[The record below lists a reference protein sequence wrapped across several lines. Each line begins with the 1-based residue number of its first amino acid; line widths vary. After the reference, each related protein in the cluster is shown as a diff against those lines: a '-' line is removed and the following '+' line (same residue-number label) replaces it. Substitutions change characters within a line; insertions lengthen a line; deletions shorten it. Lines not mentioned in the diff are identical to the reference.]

1 MSYQIFL
8 DALTQLEEDQ
18 SFFEAELGQELQ
30 GIHHEELVRLGG
42 KMGKKLRL
50 FANVGQSFAESL
62 QPDFLTKVIQTV
74 QEYEHLIMPPKV
86 FGGFCP
92 CLKPARDGPE
102 YDKKFRATLAKVVAT
117 LFVCQA
123 VVIENAGEK
132 LNMDSMH
139 FVDYS
144 NRMNTLHTTLG
155 SISTK
160 GNEQAREGCR
170 VELLASV
177 DAVNRFM
184 KSFDADTEEFRAESR
199 RRLASTSELL
209 SIPAEGG
216 IGRRI
221 LVKAQSSLQEIMN
234 SAAFVSMKK
243 SKESMAALE
252 SLATDLKNA
261 RDSEISAFNE
271 MESKM
276 QESNLMDVLH
286 RLREDSE
293 VVHSEASCKLR
304 DAIKRW
310 ATVKKQSSPR
320 AVAEYRE
327 ESALA
332 FQTPV
337 GLGSGESMD
346 PDKLIRDAGTKIGH
360 MGMIAVNMPGKAAVG
375 GVKAAIGV
383 VNMGMTGVVKGGK
396 GAVTGISNGANMAI
410 KAGKTAVQPVE
421 KLFGIETDTTQNN
434 NNHNNSSN
442 SNQNNKKGVNGMF
455 AGAGAFF
462 NPLDL

>member
-18 SFFEAELGQELQ
+18 SFFEAEVGQELQ
-30 GIHHEELVRLGG
+30 GIHHENLVRLGG
-42 KMGKKLRL
+42 KMAKKLRL

-62 QPDFLTKVIQTV
+62 QPDFLTKIIGTI
-74 QEYEHLIMPPKV
+74 QEYGHLIMPPKV

-102 YDKKFRATLAKVVAT
+102 YDKRFRAILAKVVST

-123 VVIENAGEK
+123 VVIENTGEK

-139 FVDYS
+139 FQDYA
-144 NRMNTLHTTLG
+144 NRMNTLHTTLT

-170 VELLASV
+170 IELLASV
-177 DAVNRFM
+177 EAVNRFM
-184 KSFDADTEEFRAESR
+184 RSFDTDVEEFKAESK
-199 RRLASTSELL
+199 RRLASISELL
-209 SIPAEGG
+209 SIPADGG
-216 IGRRI
+216 ISRRI

-234 SAAFVSMKK
+234 SAASVSMKK
-243 SKESMAALE
+243 SKENLTALE
-252 SLATDLKNA
+252 ALANDLK
-261 RDSEISAFNE
+261 EIRNTEVTMFNE

-293 VVHSEASCKLR
+293 VVHSDSASKLR
-304 DAIKRW
+304 DGIKRW
-310 ATVKKQSSPR
+310 TAVKKQSAPR
-320 AVAEYRE
+320 PVAEYSDDTIRAPVSASVNVAELPTINIENFIRE
-327 ESALA
+327 
-332 FQTPV
+332 T
-337 GLGSGESMD
+337 
-346 PDKLIRDAGTKIGH
+346 GTKIGH
-360 MGMIAVNMPGKAAVG
+360 TSMMAVNMPGKAAVG

-383 VNMGMTGVVKGGK
+383 VNMGVTGVVKGSK
-396 GAVTGISNGANMAI
+396 DAVNGISNGANMVV

-421 KLFGIETDTTQNN
+421 KLFGIETEPPPPVP
-434 NNHNNSSN
+434 
-442 SNQNNKKGVNGMF
+442 KKGANGMF
-455 AGAGAFF
+455 AGGGFF